1 MVDTITHSFAQ
12 AGQSDRTDT
21 HRRAPVEPLAIGG
34 ERLVADSMKQANV
47 GPGGIDMGRAPPQ
60 QHGIEPLDY
69 PVRRS
74 PADDVGSVHP

>member
-1 MVDTITHSFAQ
+1 LPRLSAKGRLQPV
-12 AGQSDRTDT
+12 GQLVA

-34 ERLVADSMKQANV
+34 ERLVAYSMKQANV